1 MLFNKINYT
10 ANISYLTNALIY
22 EYDISKANINI
33 LYTYN
38 IINKETYDRLC
49 NAPRMV
55 RQKYV
60 GYMQKDIK
68 IVNILQKGIIE
79 SKKQLFESNNIQD
92 YEVLSIKN
100 DAVYMVNRTLDI
112 TKFGLIEFKQK
123 NVYTG
128 FYRIDNLELYYYF
141 NNIYKQEILDI
152 KGIRDEYLKLHE
164 PYFLQFL
171 KDVFN
176 TIQTRNIWHAL
187 RIVKAFSAKYI
198 QRQLDVGFYRQFNS
212 DSTFHITLNNS
223 GFSIKNIEP
232 VYMNSIDIS
241 TNLHILS
248 ELQKILYQI
257 YFNKNS

>member
-1 MLFNKINYT
+1 MLYNKINYT

-22 EYDISKANINI
+22 EYDISKANISI
-33 LYTYN
+33 LYTYGY
-38 IINKETYDRLC
+38 INKETYERLW

-68 IVNILQKGIIE
+68 IVNVLQKGILE
-79 SKKQLFESNNIQD
+79 AKRQLFESNGIQD

-100 DAVYMVNRTLDI
+100 DAVYMVNRTLDN
-112 TKFGLIEFKQK
+112 TKFNLIEFKQK

-128 FYRIDNLELYYYF
+128 FYKIDNLELYYYF
-141 NNIYKQEILDI
+141 NNIFKQEVLDV

-176 TIQTRNIWHAL
+176 TIQTHNIEHVL
-187 RIVKAFSAKYI
+187 RIAKAFTAKYI
-198 QRQLDVGFYRQFNS
+198 QRQLDIGFYRQFNS
-212 DSTFHITLNNS
+212 NSTYHVLLNNS
-223 GFSIKNIEP
+223 GFSMMNIEP
-232 VYMNSIDIS
+232 MYMNKIDIS

-248 ELQKILYQI
+248 ELQKILFQI
-257 YFNKNS
+257 YFNKHS